1 MRPFDGTKLEY
12 SYRPLDNINQFWAGP
27 SYWKIRAK
35 SRKLTMGRP
44 SLADTESSQATAID
58 THTIKRKA
66 NSRNKAEKIK
76 FVSIHSNTP
85 DKSSDNADE
94 DDDDDA
100 FLSIGS
106 KAAQKL
112 KKNNVYKRWDSKRLK
127 LPTDLHVDRNLFN
140 YYEYCP
146 SSVVHKNIAESVTP
160 IGDVYDSDI
169 DDEVSY

>member
-27 SYWKIRAK
+27 SYWKMRSK
-35 SRKLTMGRP
+35 SRKITLGRP
-44 SLADTESSQATAID
+44 SLSDTESLSSQATSVD
-58 THTIKRKA
+58 THPIKRKA
-66 NSRNKAEKIK
+66 TNRNKVEKVK
-76 FVSIHSNTP
+76 FISVTSNIP
-85 DKSSDNADE
+85 DESSDYT
-94 DDDDDA
+94 DDDDDV

-146 SSVVHKNIAESVTP
+146 SSVVHKDIADSVTP
-160 IGDVYDSDI
+160 IGHDDDSDI
-169 DDEVSY
+169 EEVSY